1 MTPSL
6 KKEKQSPRGLI
17 SGLITSPSIHKE
29 MRQWNGSTHSTHPY
43 DPSQPTEL
51 ASISRLARRRHA
63 LSFLLSSSR
72 EISRCVAGDLAVN
85 LGDLA
90 LAADERTTGAAAPRE
105 RERERDEG
113 RWLRINSIA
122 VLKFPSPPAGCC
134 CTCTAGQRAINFT
147 VGNLLF
153 R

>member
-63 LSFLLSSSR
+63 LSSLLSSSR
-72 EISRCVAGDLAVN
+72 EISRGVAGDLAAN
-85 LGDLA
+85 LGDL
-90 LAADERTTGAAAPRE
+90 LAVSRRREDDGSSRATRTRTR
-105 RERERDEG
+105 RDEG

-122 VLKFPSPPAGCC
+122 VLKFPSPPPAARTDNG
-134 CTCTAGQRAINFT
+134 R
-147 VGNLLF
+147 
-153 R
+153 